1 VGWGYAAGSEARAVA
16 DGRAVE
22 VGHPRPWLRQI
33 QLWGGLLLGGG
44 LLAWFVASIDFAALT
59 SVLWTVKV
67 EWLALATVVMLLDY
81 AVHGWRWKVLLRH
94 VDPHLDWRT
103 IGTATAVLWAF
114 NTLLPLRAGNL
125 LRPAVVASRRN
136 LPYTTLLFTIVAESV
151 CDVFG
156 IVLMV
161 LWLLRILPDGIAD
174 ADDLATMRSCGTWG
188 AFAALLGLG
197 AIVLL
202 STRRA
207 RAFVFELLRPFPS
220 QRLKRRA
227 LRGFDQLVQG
237 MAAVGNPLRLVEAL
251 AITILVWVGWL
262 VAIVCTLKAFGL
274 NLPLAAALFME
285 TALTLTMMVPQA
297 PGFLGVFQVVTER
310 ALALFGAPTTESQA
324 IALVFWTVCFVP
336 ITLIGLVAGY
346 RAGLEPTHREAA
358 FEQLEQRA
366 RSGTPLNDTV
376 RR

>member
-1 VGWGYAAGSEARAVA
+1 VA
-16 DGRAVE
+16 DGQAVAQTWQM
-22 VGHPRPWLRQI
+22 RPWLRRI
-33 QLWGGLLLGGG
+33 QLWGGLLLGGA
-44 LLAWFVASIDFAALT
+44 LLAYFVSSIDFAALT
-59 SVLWTVKV
+59 SVIVTAKW
-67 EWLALATVVMLLDY
+67 EWLVLAALVMLADY

-94 VDPHLDWRT
+94 VDPTLDWRT
-103 IGTATAVLWAF
+103 LGTATAVLWAF

-125 LRPAVVASRRN
+125 LRPAVVAARRN
-136 LPYTTLLFTIVAESV
+136 IPYTTLLFTIVAESV

-161 LWLLRILPDGIAD
+161 LWLLRMLPEGIAD
-174 ADDLATMRSCGTWG
+174 ADYLERLRSCGTWG
-188 AFAALLGLG
+188 ALAALAGLG
-197 AIVLL
+197 GIVLL

-207 RAFVFELLRPFPS
+207 RALVFELLRPIPS
-220 QRLKRRA
+220 QRVKRRA

-237 MAAVGNPLRLVEAL
+237 MAAVGNPLRLLEAL
-251 AITILVWVGWL
+251 AITVLVWVGWL
-262 VAIVCTLKAFGL
+262 VAIVCTLKAFNL

-336 ITLIGLVAGY
+336 ITLIGVVAGY
-346 RAGLEPTHREAA
+346 RAGLEPIHKDAA

-366 RSGTPLNDTV
+366 RSGTPV
-376 RR
+376 APPRR

>member
-1 VGWGYAAGSEARAVA
+1 VT
-16 DGRAVE
+16 DGRTVAQT
-22 VGHPRPWLRQI
+22 GNMRPWLRQV
-33 QLWGGLLLGGG
+33 QLWGGLVLGGA
-44 LLAWFVASIDFAALT
+44 LLAWFVSSIDFAELT
-59 SVLWTVKV
+59 SVLATAKW
-67 EWLALATVVMLLDY
+67 EWLVLAAIVMLADY
-81 AVHGWRWKVLLRH
+81 AVHGWRWRVLLRH
-94 VDPHLDWRT
+94 VDPGLDWRT
-103 IGTATAVLWAF
+103 LGTATAVLWAF

-125 LRPAVVASRRN
+125 LRPAVVAARRN

-161 LWLLRILPDGIAD
+161 LWLLRMLPEGLAE
-174 ADDLATMRSCGTWG
+174 ADDLERLRSWGTWG
-188 AFAALLGLG
+188 ALAALAGLG

-220 QRLKRRA
+220 PRLKRRA

-262 VAIVCTLKAFGL
+262 LAIVCTLKAFGL

-285 TALTLTMMVPQA
+285 TALTLTMMIPQA

-310 ALALFGAPTTESQA
+310 ALALFGAPATESQA

-336 ITLIGLVAGY
+336 ITLIGVVAGY
-346 RAGLEPTHREAA
+346 RAGLEPIHKDAA

-366 RSGTPLNDTV
+366 RTGTPV
-376 RR
+376 APPRR

>member
-1 VGWGYAAGSEARAVA
+1 MADGSAVA
-16 DGRAVE
+16 QAGFA
-22 VGHPRPWLRQI
+22 RPWLRRI

-44 LLAWFVASIDFAALT
+44 LLAWFVSSIDFPALT
-59 SVLWTVKV
+59 SVLATVRW
-67 EWLALATVVMLLDY
+67 EWLVLAALVMLLDY
-81 AVHGWRWKVLLRH
+81 AAHGWRWKVLLRH
-94 VDPHLDWRT
+94 VDPGLDWRT
-103 IGTATAVLWAF
+103 LGTATAVLWAF

-125 LRPAVVASRRN
+125 LRPAIVAARRN

-156 IVLMV
+156 IVVMV
-161 LWLLRILPDGIAD
+161 LWLLRMLPEGIAE
-174 ADDLATMRSCGTWG
+174 ADDLERLRTFGTYAG
-188 AFAALLGLG
+188 LAALLGLG
-197 AIVLL
+197 AVVFL

-207 RAFVFELLRPFPS
+207 RAFVFELLRPIPS
-220 QRLKRRA
+220 LRVKKRV

-237 MAAVGNPLRLVEAL
+237 MAAIGNPLRLIEAL

-262 VAIVCTLKAFGL
+262 AAIVCTLKAFNL
-274 NLPLAAALFME
+274 DLPLAAALFME
-285 TALTLTMMVPQA
+285 TALTLTMMIPQA

-336 ITLIGLVAGY
+336 ITVIGVIAGY
-346 RAGLEPTHREAA
+346 RAGLEPIHKDAA

-366 RSGTPLNDTV
+366 RSHTPLSDTGA
-376 RR
+376 RSHHP